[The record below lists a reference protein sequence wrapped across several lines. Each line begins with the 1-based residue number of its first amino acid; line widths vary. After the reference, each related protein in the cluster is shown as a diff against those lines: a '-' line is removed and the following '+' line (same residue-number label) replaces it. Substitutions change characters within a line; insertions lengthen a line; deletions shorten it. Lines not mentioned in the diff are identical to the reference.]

1 MLNII
6 GASLIFVSCFIFFV
20 MGHPHRTIVAMLGAV
35 LMVLFGSWRGFYDHQ
50 AAYLAIDY
58 NTIGLLFG
66 MMIIVGILR
75 GTGFFRY
82 LAIKGAKLAGGDPWK
97 LLLIL
102 GLTTAFVSMLIDN
115 VTTILL
121 IAPVTILVSDILKI
135 NPRPLLLGEVL
146 LSNLGGVGTLVG
158 DPPNIMIGSASGFS
172 FNSFIIHLMP
182 VVLLAMGI
190 ALLLFKVIYRK
201 DLHSTSRRVEQ
212 IIEMD
217 ESRVIKDKPTLFK
230 CILALIT
237 VVVLFLLEEKL
248 GLKSSFIALLG
259 AVFTL
264 IMVQPDVK
272 KIFGEI
278 EWPVL
283 IFFASLFIMVGG
295 VDKSGILRLLG
306 TGLGSLSSHPL
317 EMSLLLI
324 WISVVFS
331 SLAGNIPY
339 TAAMIPVVGHIAAG
353 GFNPNP
359 LWWGLA
365 LGAGFGAN
373 GTPISS
379 AAGVLIVEMSDK
391 TRSPITF
398 RNWFKSGT
406 ITTVVSAVLASLVF
420 IFFFSWFN

>member
-6 GASLIFVSCFIFFV
+6 GASVIFVSCFIFFV
-20 MGHPHRTIVAMLGAV
+20 MGRPDRTIVAMVGAV
-35 LMVLFGSWRGFYDHQ
+35 LMILFGTWRGFYDHQ

-58 NTIGLLFG
+58 NTIGLLLG

-102 GLTTAFVSMLIDN
+102 GLTTAFISMLIDN

-121 IAPVTILVSDILKI
+121 IAPVTILVSDILRI
-135 NPRPLLLGEVL
+135 NPRPILLGEVI

-172 FNSFIIHLMP
+172 FNSFVIHLMP

-190 ALLLFKVIYRK
+190 ALLLFKVLYRK
-201 DLHSTSRRVEQ
+201 DLRSTSRQVER

-217 ESRVIKDKPTLFK
+217 ESRAIKDKPTLFK

-248 GLKSSFIALLG
+248 GLKSAFVALLG

-283 IFFASLFIMVGG
+283 IFFGSLFIMVGG
-295 VDKSGILRLLG
+295 VDKSGVLGLLG
-306 TGLGSLSSHPL
+306 TGLASLSSHPL
-317 EMSLLLI
+317 AMSLLLI

-391 TRSPITF
+391 TKSPITF

-406 ITTVVSAVLASLVF
+406 LITVISAVLASLVF

>member
-6 GASLIFVSCFIFFV
+6 GASLIFVSCFVFFV
-20 MGHPHRTIVAMLGAV
+20 IGRPHRTIVAMLGAV
-35 LMVLFGSWRGFYDHQ
+35 LMVLFGTWRGFYDYQ

-75 GTGFFRY
+75 ETGFFRY

-102 GLTTAFVSMLIDN
+102 GLTTAFISMLIDN

-121 IAPVTILVSDILKI
+121 IAPVTILVSDIIKI
-135 NPRPLLLGEVL
+135 NPRPVLLGEVI

-172 FNSFIIHLMP
+172 FNSFIVHLMP

-190 ALLLFKVIYRK
+190 SLFLLKAIYRK

-306 TGLGSLSSHPL
+306 TGLGSFSSHPL

-406 ITTVVSAVLASLVF
+406 ITTVVSAVLASLIF